1 MSRGLPPVL
10 PTVRFVIASSKC
22 KQSETGWREKKAI
35 TVRTCDMSC
44 YFASGMFCSAQ
55 FQEDGKW
62 YRAKVN
68 GEDFV

>member
-1 MSRGLPPVL
+1 MEGRP
-10 PTVRFVIASSKC
+10 
-22 KQSETGWREKKAI
+22 EKEAI

-44 YFASGMFCSAQ
+44 HFTSGMFCSAQ